1 MFQSDIPKT
10 IIAGTTVEWVDE
22 ATTAGVDEVIT
33 STDWTLEYYLRTN
46 TASEG
51 LTTTGAQ
58 YQNTTG
64 WKFTITSTQS
74 NELAAGTYY
83 WSVRAFKSGKV
94 FEIANGQLE
103 VKQSLQYSGTPSAI
117 DNRTQAQ
124 KDLDS
129 VQAAIRTLIEDKAAE
144 YSIGNRR
151 FKRQDLAT
159 LITRES
165 QLKSIVFSERRASM
179 IAQGLGDPKT
189 MFVRF

>member
-1 MFQSDIPKT
+1 M
-10 IIAGTTVEWVDE
+10 
-22 ATTAGVDEVIT
+22 
-33 STDWTLEYYLRTN
+33 
-46 TASEG
+46 
-51 LTTTGAQ
+51 
-58 YQNTTG
+58 
-64 WKFTITSTQS
+64 
-74 NELAAGTYY
+74 
-83 WSVRAFKSGKV
+83 
-94 FEIANGQLE
+94 
-103 VKQSLQYSGTPSAI
+103 QYSGTPSAV

-124 KDLDS
+124 KDLDN